1 MTEING
7 AAALVTGGQRGLGK
21 AIAGELLAAGA
32 AKVYATARD
41 PRPSD
46 DPRIV
51 PLALEVTDQRSV
63 DELARRAADVTI
75 VVNNAGATI
84 PGSLLD
90 NDIDDVARLFDANVL
105 GPVRVAKA
113 FAPVL
118 KRNGGGVLIDIHS
131 ALSWIAGFGAYGA
144 TKAALWSVT
153 NTLRLEL
160 APQGTTVIGV
170 HVGWMDTELF
180 AHIDSPKANPREVAG
195 QIVAAVGKDQPEVLA
210 DDTSRYFKSVL
221 SGDVAGLSPR

>member
-180 AHIDSPKANPREVAG
+180 AHIDAPKVDPREVAG

>member
-7 AAALVTGGQRGLGK
+7 AAALVTGGQRGLGR
-21 AIAGELLAAGA
+21 AIAEELLAAGA
-32 AKVYATARD
+32 AKVYVTARD

-63 DELARRAADVTI
+63 DELARQAADVSI
-75 VVNNAGATI
+75 VVNNAGTTI

-90 NDIDDVARLFDANVL
+90 NDTDDVARLFDANVL

-118 KRNGGGVLIDIHS
+118 KQNGGGVLIDIHS

-180 AHIDSPKANPREVAG
+180 AHIDAPKVDPREVAG

>member
-7 AAALVTGGQRGLGK
+7 AAALVTGGQRGLGR
-21 AIAGELLAAGA
+21 AIAEELLAAGA
-32 AKVYATARD
+32 AKVYVTARD

-63 DELARRAADVTI
+63 DELARQAADVSI
-75 VVNNAGATI
+75 VVNNAGTTI

-90 NDIDDVARLFDANVL
+90 NDTDDVARLFDANVL

-118 KRNGGGVLIDIHS
+118 KQNGGGVLIDIHS

-180 AHIDSPKANPREVAG
+180 AHIDAPKVDPREVAG

-221 SGDVAGLSPR
+221 SGDVAELSPR